1 MSNMLRPGS
10 TRVMFLGALL
20 CLAVLVGVRRGRSG
34 SDELSL
40 ATRLDADVRLAAEGR
55 LAQKQA
61 SLASLRDIT
70 AGEGTGALNDAAMQH
85 FAAVAAAQAGA
96 GLHMAQ
102 EQRRVGK
109 AIVVMKIM
117 EKALG
122 ISNPAMLAGMP
133 KAVQNLVMQSATAIA
148 SEHTP
153 TSMPTGARSAPEYQA
168 ERYPMMQ
175 GGDPEE
181 AADPGAEDSSQQDAP
196 PASEKAGGA
205 PAAQPGDQ
213 PHRPM
218 SVQPKVGHGGWGHT
232 AEFGLV
238 RSHPRMD
245 AQLETNDKKALAVLI
260 WIAVGTLA
268 LALVGGVALGC
279 GKLLT
284 PPGKAAGKAGSVPF
298 APQAGGGGEGTPRSG
313 KALWGVA
320 KQDMHHAAHPMDHSA
335 HPGVHSAP
343 EAEAE
348 EEAVSIASIML
359 QGVQSVLQVRHQPYP
374 PNSEIQTPH
383 PKP

>member
-1 MSNMLRPGS
+1 VTDSISGEQGRGQAQGGRVEGGISKMLRPGT

-70 AGEGTGALNDAAMQH
+70 AGEGTGALNDAAMEH
-85 FAAVAAAQAGA
+85 FAAVAAAEAAKEGAASAAGA

-109 AIVVMKIM
+109 AIEVMKIM
-117 EKALG
+117 EQALG

-153 TSMPTGARSAPEYQA
+153 TSMPTGARSAPADQA
-168 ERYPMMQ
+168 GRYPMMQ
-175 GGDPEE
+175 GGDAEE
-181 AADPGAEDSSQQDAP
+181 AADPGAEDSGQEDAP
-196 PASEKAGGA
+196 PAPEEAGGEPEEEEAA
-205 PAAQPGDQ
+205 PAAPPGDQ
-213 PHRPM
+213 PQGPT

-238 RSHPRMD
+238 KSHPRMD
-245 AQLETNDKKALAVLI
+245 AQLETNDRKALAVLI
-260 WIAVGTLA
+260 WVAVGTLA

-284 PPGKAAGKAGSVPF
+284 PPGKAGKAGSVPF
-298 APQAGGGGEGTPRSG
+298 APQAGVVGTPRSG
-313 KALWGVA
+313 KALWSAA
-320 KQDMHHAAHPMDHSA
+320 KHDIHHAAHPGHA
-335 HPGVHSAP
+335 G
-343 EAEAE
+343 
-348 EEAVSIASIML
+348 
-359 QGVQSVLQVRHQPYP
+359 GQVGR
-374 PNSEIQTPH
+374 QTPLSTVTYQS
-383 PKP
+383 